1 MNLFGK
7 KKSAAAATTADP
19 THTILRLRET
29 LDTLDKREVHLQ
41 KKIKGQLLE
50 AKSKSQAKDKKGALF
65 ALKRKKMYE
74 GEINKINGAR
84 MTLEQQVIALEGSNM
99 NYETFRAMQSGAKAM
114 QAARGKLDVDDV
126 DQVMDD
132 IQEEMDIAD
141 QIGDAIGR
149 PAEGV
154 FDDEELLAELNM
166 MEEADMEE
174 QLLSTPAVPQT
185 GSAAAVASPAAAPT
199 MEMPA
204 VPSGAPRV
212 PAAAKAS
219 KPVEEDEDLRA
230 LRELEASMAL

>member
-7 KKSAAAATTADP
+7 KKAAAAAPTDP
-19 THTILRLRET
+19 TNTILRLRET

-50 AKSKSQAKDKKGALF
+50 AKAKSQAKDKKAALF

-154 FDDEELLAELNM
+154 FDDEELLQELNM

-174 QLLSTPAVPQT
+174 QLLSTPAVPQK
-185 GSAAAVASPAAAPT
+185 GAAAAAPT
-199 MEMPA
+199 MEMPS
-204 VPSGAPRV
+204 VPAGAPRV
-212 PAAAKAS
+212 PVAAAS
-219 KPVEEDEDLRA
+219 HPVEEDEDLRA